1 MVLDEQSGDHE
12 SYWKSSWEAHECLNK
27 SIQQLLPLCHWRWAP
42 PRLPPLL
49 SRSCRPAPPSTTGF
63 LSLLPAG
70 PAGTQTAEEDRFFKK
85 RENSDNHFALR
96 WEKYHWLKTPW
107 VETQNRLQETKRWT
121 IALDIVITLFYN
133 VCSVIKDR
141 GYRHVCFL
149 PVSCVGQTPCNRRKD
164 TYTAACSDTGNKK
177 RQDTFM
183 MLY

>member
-70 PAGTQTAEEDRFFKK
+70 PAGTQTAEEDRLKK
-85 RENSDNHFALR
+85 RELR
-96 WEKYHWLKTPW
+96 QSLSPPLRKISL
-107 VETQNRLQETKRWT
+107 
-121 IALDIVITLFYN
+121 
-133 VCSVIKDR
+133 IKDTLGR
-141 GYRHVCFL
+141 D
-149 PVSCVGQTPCNRRKD
+149 SK
-164 TYTAACSDTGNKK
+164 
-177 RQDTFM
+177 
-183 MLY
+183 